1 VIESVQIADGDAN
14 GARHRELEA
23 ACDREEN
30 LAIPQLNE

>member
-1 VIESVQIADGDAN
+1 VIESVQLAEGDAK

-23 ACDREEN
+23 ACDLEEN